1 MAMPFNPSRLEDVVP
16 ESAYRTAERGKELV
30 KERER
35 LVAWLKKARRKDQ
48 TGCNALAERLEQC
61 RPYARCRSAACPE
74 CTKAAQ
80 RHFAKALKRFLEHA
94 SNFPGEIVCVSV
106 IPADGVTRPR
116 DLHSLVP
123 ALAIRRWREKLAK
136 TEIPFFVG
144 GIDVSFNEHKEGRY
158 KRHWSV
164 HVWGFTTTTDLEQLK
179 ADLKALFPKTD
190 EILRPVNV
198 KVWDGRARALR
209 YVLKTDFRRR
219 IGVENRA
226 STSPDG
232 TSRTSRGTVYDRL
245 RSRHR
250 EQLLLYLD
258 KYGLQSRL
266 LLRSVQLSGSKS
278 GDVKLLLRSAKP
290 GARRR

>member
-1 MAMPFNPSRLEDVVP
+1 MAMPFNPSRLEDIVP
-16 ESAYRTAERGKELV
+16 ESAYRTGETGKALV

-35 LVAWLKKARRKDQ
+35 LVVWLKSPRRKDQ
-48 TGCNALAERLEQC
+48 TGCNALADRLDPC

-74 CTKAAQ
+74 CSKAAQ
-80 RHFAKALKRFLEHA
+80 KHLAKALKGFLRYDTD
-94 SNFPGEIVCVSV
+94 FPAEFVCVSV
-106 IPADGVTRPR
+106 IPADGVARPR

-123 ALAIRRWREKLAK
+123 TLAIRRWREKLAK
-136 TEIPFFVG
+136 IDIPFFVG

-164 HVWGFTTTTDLEQLK
+164 HFWGFTATTDIDQLK
-179 ADLKALFPKTD
+179 DDLKALFPKTD
-190 EILRPVNV
+190 AILRPVKV
-198 KVWDGRARALR
+198 KVWDGRAKALR
-209 YVLKTDFRRR
+209 YVLKTEFRRR
-219 IGVENRA
+219 IGVEKRVAKNA
-226 STSPDG
+226 DG
-232 TSRTSRGTVYDRL
+232 TPRASRGTVYDRI

-258 KYGLQSRL
+258 KNGLQSRL

-278 GDVKLLLRSAKP
+278 GDIKLLLRPAKP